1 MMSETASPFQFCHF
15 ADAFKM
21 FLGDSPIEISL
32 FLFFSLFL
40 DEYVSLT
47 ELSDENMTTLNQR
60 LQPLIRLLE
69 SRYLNILDP
78 LFWFWW

>member
-1 MMSETASPFQFCHF
+1 M
-15 ADAFKM
+15 DV
-21 FLGDSPIEISL
+21 SL

-47 ELSDENMTTLNQR
+47 ELSEENMTTLNQR

-69 SRYLNILDP
+69 SRYPKTFGFGGQITSQSLIVKSSCSSL
-78 LFWFWW
+78 

>member
-1 MMSETASPFQFCHF
+1 MTILEPPVELSM
-15 ADAFKM
+15 
-21 FLGDSPIEISL
+21 

-40 DEYVSLT
+40 DEYVSLR
-47 ELSDENMTTLNQR
+47 ELSDENMTTLKQQ

-69 SRYLNILDP
+69 SRYLIIS

>member
-1 MMSETASPFQFCHF
+1 MSETASPFQFCRF

-21 FLGDSPIEISL
+21 SLGDPPIEMSL

-47 ELSDENMTTLNQR
+47 ELSDENMITLNQR
-60 LQPLIRLLE
+60 LQPLLRLLE

-78 LFWFWW
+78 LFWFCW